1 VYGDFHEALYHLT
14 NKLISTRRPEEIR
27 GGGLLKYCNLLV
39 RNYIPVDQKQIKK
52 LERYMCSRFF
62 IDFPDIL
69 QQRIKLEAYLRNHFW
84 GIEEEPLQ
92 YHYLVHLHEVVE
104 NSTVCLMGHERRQT
118 LSLIENLAVQV
129 SCRERQKMQSLQP
142 QQVMLSPSPQHHSQ
156 MNHQHHQHSHQH
168 HHHQVQYQNQSD
180 AQAMTQ
186 QIHLPPPPP
195 ANIQTPA
202 ATMQNSVVSQP
213 QSITATTTSTVTPQ
227 QIQLQP
233 TSQPGL
239 LYANGVYYAP
249 VTICTCGNQ
258 NYLMS
263 T

>member
-1 VYGDFHEALYHLT
+1 
-14 NKLISTRRPEEIR
+14 
-27 GGGLLKYCNLLV
+27 V

-84 GIEEEPLQ
+84 GIDEEPLQ

-118 LSLIENLAVQV
+118 LSLIEHLAVQV

-142 QQVMLSPSPQHHSQ
+142 QQQLMLSPQHPQQMSHHMTPQQHH
-156 MNHQHHQHSHQH
+156 HQQSHHQHQ
-168 HHHQVQYQNQSD
+168 QMQYQND
-180 AQAMTQ
+180 AQMVQQT

-195 ANIQTPA
+195 ANLQSTP
-202 ATMQNSVVSQP
+202 QP

-233 TSQPGL
+233 TTQPGL

-263 T
+263 S